1 MPAVIR
7 TQISLTEA
15 QMARLRKAAKSRH
28 ISIAAVIRE
37 AVDAAVPDEDA
48 RRRELYRRMMLAAG
62 AFDSGLTDVAEN
74 HDEYLN
80 EDSRW

>member
-28 ISIAAVIRE
+28 TSIAAVVRE
-37 AVDAAVPDEDA
+37 AVDSAVPDEDA
-48 RRRELYRRMMLAAG
+48 RRLELHRRMMAAAG
-62 AFDSGLTDVAEN
+62 AYRSGRPDIAEN
-74 HDEYLN
+74 HDAYLDPDY
-80 EDSRW
+80 EP